1 MLVLHLNWHP
11 DGWAHLWAE
20 NPTLPPQ
27 HAPKPGRPPKV
38 PKPRTHPFAASAA
51 DLREALA
58 SLAPLARLG
67 ELAANELTLLLPS
80 TKDGPQASPKLVRDE
95 EVDATF
101 DRLSP
106 WTVSTL
112 SLSPSEA
119 ASVLDELSEELGGAL
134 LGDSVHYWRTVAALA
149 EEFVRA
155 GRVFPGLE
163 VVDDVARAVWRPLP
177 ATAEDF
183 ARLHAL
189 REAMPPLAR
198 ATVTESIIQSAEEDG
213 WETADVPSARRILV
227 TQFETL
233 VDALVRQRL
242 AGTPGQRNSQS
253 ASTGHQQWVRALAS
267 PTGTLDASPA
277 EIAALSEDIEAWT
290 QPLRATEERGVRL
303 CFRLSPPHPDAS
315 KSDADEAEER
325 DDGVVSITRGPW
337 RIDFLLQAADD
348 PSLLVEAEVVWQ
360 STGNT
365 LKVLERNLEHPQE
378 SLLEELGRALRLFPA
393 IEDALHEPKPTR
405 LELSAGEAYEFL
417 SEYAPV
423 LEQSGF
429 GIIVPAWWDEPQRRL
444 GAKLKTRSK
453 SSSDPRSSGSGLGVS
468 QLCDFHWE
476 VALGDEELS
485 KDELERLA
493 ELKMPLVRVRGQ
505 WVSLRPEDI
514 ERALRLFDDGEG
526 GKMTAAQA
534 IRAGLGLEE
543 AAEGLPVVAHEFGG
557 WLGELLER
565 DFEDQLAA
573 ATTPEDFQ
581 GTLRPYQERGLAWLS
596 YLEQLGFGAC
606 LADDMGLG
614 KTIQVLARMVEERVE
629 SESPGTTMVVC
640 PLSVVGNWKHEAHK
654 FAPELEVYVHH
665 GPDRRHGDDLEE
677 AIEKA
682 NLIITTYGVVRSDVE
697 ELCDV
702 DWHRVVLDEAQ
713 KIKNSSAGRT
723 QAVRALSARHRV
735 ALTGTPVENKLLELW
750 SIMHFL
756 NPGLLGSAKAFHEKL
771 AKPIE
776 NQRDERKAEVLR
788 RLTGPF
794 ILRRLKTDKRIISDL
809 PEKIEI
815 KEYCNLT
822 KEQTTL
828 YQAVVDEMLERIERS
843 DEIERQGLIL
853 AMMTRLKQVCNH
865 PAQFLQDGS
874 AIDDRS
880 GKLDRLEGLAE
891 EILDAG
897 DKALIFTQYTEMGKL
912 IRKQLQQKLGRRVL
926 YLHGGT
932 PQQQRDAMVER
943 FQSPEGPPFF
953 LLSLHAGGT
962 GLTLT
967 AANHVIHYD
976 RWWNPAV
983 ENQATDRA
991 FRIGQTSNVQV
1002 RKFICEG
1009 TLEERI
1015 DLIIEGKKQLADQ
1028 VLTDGES
1035 WLTKLSTDEL
1045 RELVELSEEALT

>member
-11 DGWAHLWAE
+11 TGQAQIWAE
-20 NPTLPPQ
+20 DPTRPPQ
-27 HAPKPGRPPKV
+27 HRPKPGRPPKV
-38 PKPRTHPFAASAA
+38 PKPRTHPFAASTD
-51 DLREALA
+51 DLRDVLA
-58 SLAPLARLG
+58 NLAPLAHLDG
-67 ELAANELTLLLPS
+67 FAASELTLLLPS

-95 EVDATF
+95 EIDATF

-106 WTVSTL
+106 WTVPAL
-112 SLSPSEA
+112 SLSPGEA
-119 ASVLDELSEELGGAL
+119 TSLLDDLSEELGGAL
-134 LGDSVHYWRTVAALA
+134 LGDSVRYWRAVAALA

-155 GRVFPGLE
+155 GRVLPGLE
-163 VVDDVARAVWRPLP
+163 VAEDAAKAVWRPLP

-183 ARLHAL
+183 ARLQAL
-189 REAMPPLAR
+189 REAMPPMAR
-198 ATVTESIIQSAEEDG
+198 ATVTEKMTEHAKDAG
-213 WETADVPSARRILV
+213 WETAGAPSAQRVLV
-227 TQFETL
+227 AHFDSL
-233 VDALVRQRL
+233 VDALARAKLTASSAQRR
-242 AGTPGQRNSQS
+242 PGASS
-253 ASTGHQQWVRALAS
+253 AHQQWVRALAS
-267 PTGTLDASPA
+267 PTGVLDAPA
-277 EIAALSEDIEAWT
+277 SDIAALSKDLQAWT
-290 QPLRATEERGVRL
+290 RPLRAAEERGVRL
-303 CFRLSPPHPDAS
+303 CFRLSPPEPDAD
-315 KSDADEAEER
+315 KAEEL
-325 DDGVVSITRGPW
+325 DDGVISISRGPW

-348 PSLLVEAEVVWQ
+348 PSLLVEADVVWQ
-360 STGNT
+360 STGKT
-365 LKVLERNLEHPQE
+365 LTVLERSLDHPQE
-378 SLLEELGRALRLFPA
+378 ALLEELGRALRLFPA
-393 IEDALHEPKPTR
+393 IEDALHEAKPTR
-405 LELSAGEAYEFL
+405 LKLPAGEAYEFL

-453 SSSDPRSSGSGLGVS
+453 SSSDPKSSGSGLGVN
-468 QLCDFHWE
+468 QLCDFRWE
-476 VALGDEELS
+476 VALGDQELS
-485 KDELERLA
+485 KEELERLA

-514 ERALRLFDDGEG
+514 ERALRLFEDGEG
-526 GKMTAAQA
+526 GEMTAGEA

-543 AAEGLPVVAHEFGG
+543 AAEGLPVVAHEFDD
-557 WLGELLER
+557 WLGDLFER
-565 DFEDQLAA
+565 DFDEQLAA
-573 ATTPEDFQ
+573 AATPEQFN
-581 GTLRPYQERGLAWLS
+581 GTLRPYQGRGLAWLS

-614 KTIQVLARMVEERVE
+614 KTIQVLARMVEERGE
-629 SESPGTTMVVC
+629 NEALGTTMIVC
-640 PLSVVGNWKHEAHK
+640 PLSVVGNWKHEAHQ
-654 FAPELEVYVHH
+654 FAPELMVYVHH
-665 GPDRRHGDDLEE
+665 GPDRRHGDDLDE
-677 AIEKA
+677 AIA
-682 NLIITTYGVVRSDVE
+682 AADLVVTTYGVVRSDVD
-697 ELCDV
+697 ELREI

-776 NQRDERKAEVLR
+776 MQRDEHKAEILR

-828 YQAVVDEMLERIERS
+828 YQAVVDEMLERIELA
-843 DEIERQGLIL
+843 DDMERRGLVL

-880 GKLDRLEGLAE
+880 GKLDRLESLAE

-912 IRKQLQQKLGRRVL
+912 IRQQLQNKLGRRVL

-932 PQQQRDAMVER
+932 SQQQRDGMVER
-943 FQSPEGPPFF
+943 FQSPDGPPFF

-967 AANHVIHYD
+967 AASHVIHYD

-983 ENQATDRA
+983 EDQATDRA

-1009 TLEERI
+1009 TLEEKI
-1015 DLIIEGKKQLADQ
+1015 DQTIERKKDLADQ
-1028 VLTDGES
+1028 VLTGGES
-1035 WLTKLSTDEL
+1035 WLTELSTDEL
-1045 RELVELSEEALT
+1045 RELVELSQEALT